1 MGKQLG
7 TFRAFFMVAVCCT
20 GSFLFAY
27 DTGIIGGVL
36 TLDSFQK
43 DFGYSSKQKTTVNSN
58 ANSLLQAGGQSHFL
72 STAPTLTILS
82 ILCLFLHVA
91 FHGSFRSSLVYR
103 TCRFHL
109 LHWRCPSS
117 YQYWPHRSLLRCQG
131 GVWSWSRHGDSDGSH
146 VQCRNGP

>member
-1 MGKQLG
+1 
-7 TFRAFFMVAVCCT
+7 MVAVCCT

-72 STAPTLTILS
+72 STASTLTIYS
-82 ILCLFLHVA
+82 VLCLFLHVA
-91 FHGSFRSSLVYR
+91 LHGSFRPSLVYR

-109 LHWRCPSS
+109 LRRRCPSS
-117 YQYWPHRSLLRCQG
+117 HQYWPYRSLLRCQS
-131 GVWSWSRHGDSDGSH
+131 GVWDWSRHGDSDDSH
-146 VQCRNGP
+146 VQCRNGT